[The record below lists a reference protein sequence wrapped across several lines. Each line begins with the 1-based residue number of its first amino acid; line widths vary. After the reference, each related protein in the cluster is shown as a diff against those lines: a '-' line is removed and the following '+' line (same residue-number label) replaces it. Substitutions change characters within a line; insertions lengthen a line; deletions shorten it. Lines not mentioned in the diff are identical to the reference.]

1 MNYYRYKMIVPT
13 GEVSSGVIK
22 LHYKD
27 EMSVVSHLE
36 RDGSVAIFV
45 RRLGPLL
52 SFFFHLI
59 TYRMRRRLPRGILAE
74 LLSNL
79 ALMLRSG
86 MTLITALEEAA
97 GSAEVPEIEN
107 DMQDLVESIKGGMTF
122 SDAAEKYEHIFP
134 RSVVHLLRMG
144 EETGQLDRMLQDAA
158 DHLKRLQAIVTDTR
172 NALLYPGF
180 VIVAMTGGIFFWFYY
195 VVPQIVALF
204 RDMDVTLPWVT
215 RALITVSHY
224 FQQYGLSCLVALV
237 LVMLLTVFARQGN
250 RRVRYH
256 IDRLLLAMPVV
267 GTIINASALAFITE
281 YFSLLLNAGIDILQ
295 AMRILSDS
303 VGNSVY
309 SRKLVEIEG
318 RLSTGEGISESFKH
332 TRIFPRF
339 VVRMLNVGEMSG
351 NLTSQLDYIAREYRR
366 RLSNLVALIGKMIEP
381 MVLLFAGTIF
391 AVILGALLL
400 PIYDLLS
407 RITT

>member
-27 EMSVVSHLE
+27 EMSVISHLE

-45 RRLGPLL
+45 RRLGPLF

-59 TYRMRRRLPRGILAE
+59 TYRMRRKLPRNTLAE

-86 MTLITALEEAA
+86 MTLISGLEEAA

-122 SDAAEKYEHIFP
+122 SDAAENYQHIFP

-172 NALLYPGF
+172 NALLYPSF

-195 VVPQIVALF
+195 VVPQIVDLF
-204 RDMDVTLPWVT
+204 RDMDVNLPWVT
-215 RALITVSHY
+215 RLLIMFSHY
-224 FQQYGLSCLVALV
+224 FQQYGVSCLVAFV
-237 LVMLLTVFARQGN
+237 VFILLAYSGWRSN
-250 RRVRYH
+250 RRMRFL
-256 IDRLLLAMPVV
+256 IDRLLLRIPVV
-267 GTIINASALAFITE
+267 GTIVSASSLAFITE

-295 AMRILSDS
+295 TMRILSDS

-318 RLSTGEGISESFKH
+318 RLTTGEGISESFQH
-332 TRIFPRF
+332 ASIFPRF

-351 NLTSQLDYIAREYRR
+351 NLTGQLDYIAGEYRR
-366 RLSNLVALIGKMIEP
+366 RLSNLVTVIGKMIEP
-381 MVLLFAGTIF
+381 VVLLFAGTIF

-407 RITT
+407 RITA